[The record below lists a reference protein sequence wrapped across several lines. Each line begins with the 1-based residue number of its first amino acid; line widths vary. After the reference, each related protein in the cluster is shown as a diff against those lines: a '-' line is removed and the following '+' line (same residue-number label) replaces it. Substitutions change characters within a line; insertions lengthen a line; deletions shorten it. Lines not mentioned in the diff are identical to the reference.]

1 MSMPFSTRARGKL
14 LLSGEYFVL
23 DGALAL
29 ALPVRFGQALHVQT
43 GAEPGVLH
51 WRSLD
56 EQGAPWFEARFALPS
71 LDLLSATD
79 DRTAATLRDMLLACR
94 RQQAGF
100 LSDAQGLAVVTQ
112 IDFPRN
118 WGLGT
123 SSTLIATL
131 GKWAAADPY
140 PVLFD
145 TLGGSGYDIACA
157 YAEGPLLYRLH
168 AGRPEVQ
175 AIHFSPAF
183 RDRLYFVHLSQKQDS
198 REGIRR
204 FRERAQGRED
214 LIAQVSAL
222 TRQMLQAT
230 DLESFERVMKAHEQ
244 LVAEALDMPPVQE
257 RLFPD
262 YPGAIKSLGAWGGDF
277 VMVTGRGS
285 PGEIRDYF
293 ESRGFPQLLPYTE
306 MTDF

>member
-1 MSMPFSTRARGKL
+1 MLFSTRARGKL

-29 ALPVRFGQALHVQT
+29 AVPVRFGQALRVEA
-43 GAEPGVLH
+43 GAESGVLH

-56 EQGAPWFEARFALPS
+56 EQGAPWFEARFELPS
-71 LDLLSATD
+71 LNPLSTTD
-79 DRTAATLRDMLLACR
+79 ARTATALQNMLLACR

-100 LSDAQGLAVVTQ
+100 LTDPQGLAVTTQ
-112 IDFPRN
+112 TDFPRA

-123 SSTLIATL
+123 SSTLIAAL
-131 GKWAAADPY
+131 GQWAGADPY

-157 YAEGPLLYRLH
+157 YAEGPVLYRLQD
-168 AGRPEVQ
+168 GRPEVLP
-175 AIHFSPAF
+175 AAFHPAF
-183 RDRLYFVHLSQKQDS
+183 RDQLYFVYLSQKQDS

-204 FRERAQGRED
+204 FRERAQGRAALVD
-214 LIAQVSAL
+214 QVSAL
-222 TRQMLQAT
+222 TRQMLLAT
-230 DLESFERVMKAHEQ
+230 DLEAFEQLIKAHEQ
-244 LVAEALDMPPVQE
+244 LVAEALDLPPVQA

-262 YPGAIKSLGAWGGDF
+262 YPGVVKSLGAWGGDF
-277 VMVTGRGS
+277 VMATGRGS
-285 PGEIRDYF
+285 SAEIRDYF
-293 ESRGFPQLLPYTE
+293 ESRGFPQLLNYAE

>member
-1 MSMPFSTRARGKL
+1 MPFSTRARGKL

-23 DGALAL
+23 DGAVAL
-29 ALPVRFGQALHVQT
+29 AIPVRFGQALRVQT

-94 RQQAGF
+94 QQQSGF
-100 LSDAQGLAVVTQ
+100 LSDPQGLAVATQ
-112 IDFPRN
+112 IDFPRD

-123 SSTLIATL
+123 SSTLIAAL
-131 GKWAAADPY
+131 GKWAEVDPY

-175 AIHFSPAF
+175 AVHFFPAF
-183 RDRLYFVHLSQKQDS
+183 RERLYFVYLSQKQDS

-230 DLESFERVMKAHEQ
+230 DLESFERVMKVHEQ

-277 VMVTGRGS
+277 VMVTDRGS
-285 PGEIRDYF
+285 PGEIREYF
-293 ESRGFPQLLPYTE
+293 ESRGFPQLLHYTE